1 MRIAIDARLNA
12 YRQGG
17 IPQYTRQLMTA
28 LADVATDDQIIS
40 FQHRDQLRPLAIA
53 PNVTRRTALTPPHHR
68 FEQWTL
74 PLEVLL
80 ARADVLHC
88 PDFIAPTRR
97 HCPAVVTIHDLAFMH
112 YPEILDAP
120 ARAFYSRVTTNAPRA
135 DAIIAVSEATRQDIA
150 QFLDIPIEQIDVIH
164 EAAAP
169 LYTQIDLR
177 EGEAR
182 VLNSTPVAA
191 GTFMLFVSTL
201 EPRKNL
207 PTLLQALRICLD
219 RRPDAGYRLVIVG
232 RRGWRDEAIFQTAR
246 DLKLADHV
254 LFTGGVGQYD
264 LRWLYN
270 ACRLYINPSLYE
282 GFGLPLLEA
291 MACGAPCLAA
301 ATSSLPE
308 IGGSAAIYVPPLEA
322 EQWAD
327 EIMALWDD
335 EDRRAELSRLGL
347 ARAQQFSWVR
357 AARETLKV
365 YRRAVDRIVPRAE
378 PAVAPRLG
386 QAIEHPGDRH
396 RLPAADLGAI
406 GIGAPRP
413 CLRCGTALRPGDL
426 QLGVQMW
433 PFENHHEHEGFAPRM
448 WACPRCGYVELVAEP
463 HPAEYHPQ
471 ALDSANIV
479 DRDSVPPVDAD
490 GQATGLGA
498 VEVPLALEQAAA
510 TVDPAPTSEAKAL
523 EAETAASDTPA
534 EPMSLEPEWLEADA
548 SASADGPDTALDR
561 VPAEHTPE
569 LPGVFESDALARADS
584 PEPELDSG
592 QGDVAAL
599 VDLSAAS
606 ADDPRKTIVLPILP
620 SQAQDEPIVVSD
632 VDASSQ
638 DDPRKTIVLPMLPS
652 QAQDDPTESEGA
664 EPLDHAAALDAHA
677 PSQLAGPLP
686 DAPPAATLN
695 GTPPKIKPR
704 SGRGSRR
711 QSSPTDSASQQPPKR
726 RSSGSKR
733 KQSG

>member
-28 LADVATDDQIIS
+28 LADVATEDQIVS

-53 PNVTRRTALTPPHHR
+53 PNVVRRTALTPPHHR

-80 ARADVLHC
+80 ARPDVLHC

-97 HCPAVVTIHDLAFMH
+97 SCPAVVTIHDLAFMH
-112 YPEILDAP
+112 YPEILDVS
-120 ARAFYSRVTTNAPRA
+120 ARAYYGQVISNTPRA
-135 DAIIAVSEATRQDIA
+135 DAIIAVSESTRQDIA
-150 QFLDIPIEQIDVIH
+150 QFLDIPIEQIDVIY

-169 LYTQIDLR
+169 LYTQIELR
-177 EGEAR
+177 AGEAR

-219 RRPDAGYRLVIVG
+219 RRPDTNYQLVIVG
-232 RRGWRDEAIFQTAR
+232 RRGWRDEAIFQAAR

-308 IGGSAAIYVPPLEA
+308 IGGDAAIYVPPLEA

-327 EIMALWDD
+327 QIMALWDD
-335 EDRRAELSRLGL
+335 EDRRAELGRMGV
-347 ARAQQFSWVR
+347 ARAQRFSWNR

-365 YRRAVDRIVPRAE
+365 YRRAVEQVVPRA
-378 PAVAPRLG
+378 APLHY
-386 QAIEHPGDRH
+386 AAPDP
-396 RLPAADLGAI
+396 LPALSLVALDPD
-406 GIGAPRP
+406 APRP
-413 CLRCGTALRPGDL
+413 CLRCGTTLLPGEL
-426 QLGVQMW
+426 QLGVSM
-433 PFENHHEHEGFAPRM
+433 APRV
-448 WACPRCGYVELVAEP
+448 WSCLRCGYVELVNETHQAAHSEPAAIELEQLVESSTLAIELEADSVADADVVNAAEI
-463 HPAEYHPQ
+463 ASIDALV
-471 ALDSANIV
+471 ALDDELVEIEDQPVANPAPINV
-479 DRDSVPPVDAD
+479 ASTDAPAALD
-490 GQATGLGA
+490 DA
-498 VEVPLALEQAAA
+498 PLAS
-510 TVDPAPTSEAKAL
+510 VDPADVESSEELVAL
-523 EAETAASDTPA
+523 EAGAVARTEVSEQARAELPNSSAPAAQSPKSSNGTAATLKSGRGPRRQQSPA
-534 EPMSLEPEWLEADA
+534 EP
-548 SASADGPDTALDR
+548 T
-561 VPAEHTPE
+561 V
-569 LPGVFESDALARADS
+569 
-584 PEPELDSG
+584 
-592 QGDVAAL
+592 
-599 VDLSAAS
+599 
-606 ADDPRKTIVLPILP
+606 K
-620 SQAQDEPIVVSD
+620 
-632 VDASSQ
+632 
-638 DDPRKTIVLPMLPS
+638 
-652 QAQDDPTESEGA
+652 
-664 EPLDHAAALDAHA
+664 
-677 PSQLAGPLP
+677 
-686 DAPPAATLN
+686 PAA
-695 GTPPKIKPR
+695 
-704 SGRGSRR
+704 
-711 QSSPTDSASQQPPKR
+711 KR

-733 KQSG
+733 KQTT

>member
-17 IPQYTRQLMTA
+17 IPQYTRQLITA
-28 LADVATDDQIIS
+28 LADVATEDQIVS

-53 PNVTRRTALTPPHHR
+53 PNVARRTALTPPHHR

-80 ARADVLHC
+80 ARPDVLHC

-97 HCPAVVTIHDLAFMH
+97 SCPAVVTIHDLAFMH
-112 YPEILDAP
+112 YPEILDAS
-120 ARAFYSRVTTNAPRA
+120 ARAYYGQVISNAPRA
-135 DAIIAVSEATRQDIA
+135 DAIIAVSESTRQDIA
-150 QFLDIPIEQIDVIH
+150 QFLDIPIEQIDLIY

-169 LYTQIDLR
+169 LYTQIALR

-207 PTLLQALRICLD
+207 PTLLQALRICID
-219 RRPDAGYRLVIVG
+219 RRPEAGYRLVIVG
-232 RRGWRDEAIFQTAR
+232 RRGWRDDAIFQTAR

-308 IGGSAAIYVPPLEA
+308 IGGDAAIYVPPLEA

-335 EDRRAELSRLGL
+335 EDRRAELGRMGV
-347 ARAQQFSWVR
+347 ARAQQFSWYR

-365 YRRAVDRIVPRAE
+365 YRRAVERIVPRAE
-378 PAVAPRLG
+378 PQPPPRYG
-386 QAIEHPGDRH
+386 QPPEP
-396 RLPAADLGAI
+396 LPAISLAALGLD
-406 GIGAPRP
+406 APRP
-413 CLRCGTALRPGDL
+413 CLRCGTALLPGDL
-426 QLGVQMW
+426 QIGVSVRSSDSEQAGPRM
-433 PFENHHEHEGFAPRM
+433 APRV
-448 WACPRCGYVELVAEP
+448 WSCPRCGYVELVNETHRAAYHE
-463 HPAEYHPQ
+463 HAATGVEQPAQSPV
-471 ALDSANIV
+471 LPV
-479 DRDSVPPVDAD
+479 VPEAD
-490 GQATGLGA
+490 GVAR
-498 VEVPLALEQAAA
+498 VEVSDAAIDAPADLTPLAQLAAFEDEPVASAASPDVPDALEAAAPADIVPSEELAETDAVVSADVFEQEQAA
-510 TVDPAPTSEAKAL
+510 PADIVPSEEL
-523 EAETAASDTPA
+523 VEANAVANADLSDAASDAAAPAQEQAELSDAATPDT
-534 EPMSLEPEWLEADA
+534 PIQDF
-548 SASADGPDTALDR
+548 SADND
-561 VPAEHTPE
+561 
-569 LPGVFESDALARADS
+569 SD
-584 PEPELDSG
+584 
-592 QGDVAAL
+592 Q
-599 VDLSAAS
+599 
-606 ADDPRKTIVLPILP
+606 T
-620 SQAQDEPIVVSD
+620 
-632 VDASSQ
+632 
-638 DDPRKTIVLPMLPS
+638 T
-652 QAQDDPTESEGA
+652 
-664 EPLDHAAALDAHA
+664 
-677 PSQLAGPLP
+677 
-686 DAPPAATLN
+686 APPAAPSMPDGSALAVAAGTAQTVHPPKSFN
-695 GTPPKIKPR
+695 GTVPKPR

-711 QSSPTDSASQQPPKR
+711 PPPAAEPAVKPPAKR

-733 KQSG
+733 KQTT

>member
-17 IPQYTRQLMTA
+17 IPQYTRQLITA
-28 LADVATDDQIIS
+28 LADVATEDQIVS

-53 PNVTRRTALTPPHHR
+53 PNVVRRTALTPPHHR

-80 ARADVLHC
+80 ARPDVLHC

-97 HCPAVVTIHDLAFMH
+97 PCPAVVTIHDLAFMH
-112 YPEILDAP
+112 YPEILDAS
-120 ARAFYSRVTTNAPRA
+120 ARAYYGQVIANAPRA
-135 DAIIAVSEATRQDIA
+135 DAIIAVSESTRQDIA
-150 QFLDIPIEQIDVIH
+150 QFLDIPIEQIDVIY

-169 LYTQIDLR
+169 LYTQLELR

-219 RRPDAGYRLVIVG
+219 RRPEAGYRLVIVG
-232 RRGWRDEAIFQTAR
+232 RRGWRDEVIFQTAR

-308 IGGSAAIYVPPLEA
+308 IGGEAAIYVPPLEA

-335 EDRRAELSRLGL
+335 EDRRAELGRMGV
-347 ARAQQFSWVR
+347 ARAQQFSWNR

-365 YRRAVDRIVPRAE
+365 YRRAVERIVPRAE
-378 PAVAPRLG
+378 PLPSTRYAPSEPLPVPNLVVLG
-386 QAIEHPGDRH
+386 PDS
-396 RLPAADLGAI
+396 
-406 GIGAPRP
+406 PRP
-413 CLRCGTALRPGDL
+413 CLRCGTTLLPGEL
-426 QLGVQMW
+426 QLGVSM
-433 PFENHHEHEGFAPRM
+433 APRV
-448 WACPRCGYVELVAEP
+448 WSCPRCGYVELVNETHQAAHTGHAATDVEQPVQSLPLPVLPEADSLAEADLDDLASAAP
-463 HPAEYHPQ
+463 NNLDSRDVEPIDQPAGWEDESSDELAAPIDVEPVGLEDESSDELAAPIDVEPIGLEDESSDELAAPIDVEPTNAPAELEDLTVASVAP
-471 ALDSANIV
+471 ADAESAEELAE
-479 DRDSVPPVDAD
+479 REA
-490 GQATGLGA
+490 GA
-498 VEVPLALEQAAA
+498 VAHADPYAYAHAKLPDALLLDMPIQDPAADTDSEQIPEPIDPLDPPPQPDGSAPAIAAA
-510 TVDPAPTSEAKAL
+510 TAQNA
-523 EAETAASDTPA
+523 
-534 EPMSLEPEWLEADA
+534 
-548 SASADGPDTALDR
+548 
-561 VPAEHTPE
+561 H
-569 LPGVFESDALARADS
+569 S
-584 PEPELDSG
+584 P
-592 QGDVAAL
+592 Q
-599 VDLSAAS
+599 
-606 ADDPRKTIVLPILP
+606 
-620 SQAQDEPIVVSD
+620 
-632 VDASSQ
+632 SS
-638 DDPRKTIVLPMLPS
+638 
-652 QAQDDPTESEGA
+652 
-664 EPLDHAAALDAHA
+664 
-677 PSQLAGPLP
+677 
-686 DAPPAATLN
+686 N
-695 GTPPKIKPR
+695 GTTPKPR

-711 QSSPTDSASQQPPKR
+711 QPPAAEPAAKPAAKR

-733 KQSG
+733 KQTT

>member
-28 LADVATDDQIIS
+28 LADVATEDQIVS

-53 PNVTRRTALTPPHHR
+53 PNVVRRTALTPPHHR

-80 ARADVLHC
+80 ARPDVLHC

-97 HCPAVVTIHDLAFMH
+97 SCPAVVTIHDLAFMH
-112 YPEILDAP
+112 YPEILDVS
-120 ARAFYSRVTTNAPRA
+120 ARAYYGQVISNTPRA
-135 DAIIAVSEATRQDIA
+135 DAIIAVSESTRQDIA
-150 QFLDIPIEQIDVIH
+150 QFLDIPIEQIDVIY

-169 LYTQIDLR
+169 LYTQIELR
-177 EGEAR
+177 AGEAR

-219 RRPDAGYRLVIVG
+219 RRPDTNYQLVIVG

-308 IGGSAAIYVPPLEA
+308 IGGDAAIYVPPLEA

-327 EIMALWDD
+327 QIMALWDD
-335 EDRRAELSRLGL
+335 EDRRAELGRMGV
-347 ARAQQFSWVR
+347 ARAQRFSWNR

-365 YRRAVDRIVPRAE
+365 YRRAVEQVVPRA
-378 PAVAPRLG
+378 APLHY
-386 QAIEHPGDRH
+386 AAPDP
-396 RLPAADLGAI
+396 LPALSLVALDPD
-406 GIGAPRP
+406 APRP
-413 CLRCGTALRPGDL
+413 CLRCGTTLLPGEL
-426 QLGVQMW
+426 QLGVSM
-433 PFENHHEHEGFAPRM
+433 APRV
-448 WACPRCGYVELVAEP
+448 WSCLRCGYVELVNETHQAAHSEPAAIELEQLVESSTLAIELEADSVADADVVNAAEI
-463 HPAEYHPQ
+463 ASIDALV
-471 ALDSANIV
+471 ALDDELVEIEDQPVANPAPINV
-479 DRDSVPPVDAD
+479 ASTDEPAALDDA
-490 GQATGLGA
+490 
-498 VEVPLALEQAAA
+498 PLAS
-510 TVDPAPTSEAKAL
+510 VDPADVESSEELVAL
-523 EAETAASDTPA
+523 EAGAVVHTEVSAQARAESPNSSALAAQSPKSSNGTAANLKSGRGPRRQQSPA
-534 EPMSLEPEWLEADA
+534 EP
-548 SASADGPDTALDR
+548 T
-561 VPAEHTPE
+561 V
-569 LPGVFESDALARADS
+569 
-584 PEPELDSG
+584 
-592 QGDVAAL
+592 
-599 VDLSAAS
+599 
-606 ADDPRKTIVLPILP
+606 K
-620 SQAQDEPIVVSD
+620 
-632 VDASSQ
+632 
-638 DDPRKTIVLPMLPS
+638 
-652 QAQDDPTESEGA
+652 
-664 EPLDHAAALDAHA
+664 
-677 PSQLAGPLP
+677 
-686 DAPPAATLN
+686 PAA
-695 GTPPKIKPR
+695 
-704 SGRGSRR
+704 
-711 QSSPTDSASQQPPKR
+711 KR
-726 RSSGSKR
+726 RSSGPKR
-733 KQSG
+733 KQTT

>member
-53 PNVTRRTALTPPHHR
+53 PNVMRRTALTPPHHR
-68 FEQWTL
+68 FEQWML

-80 ARADVLHC
+80 ARADILHC

-97 HCPAVVTIHDLAFMH
+97 HCRAVVTIHDLAFMH
-112 YPEILDAP
+112 YPEILDAS
-120 ARAFYSRVTTNAPRA
+120 ARAYYSQVTTNAPRA

-169 LYTQIDLR
+169 LYTQIELR

-219 RRPDAGYRLVIVG
+219 RRPEAGYRLVIVG

-335 EDRRAELSRLGL
+335 EERRAELGRLGL
-347 ARAQQFSWVR
+347 ARAQQFSWTR

-365 YRRAVDRIVPRAE
+365 YRRALEGIVLRPE
-378 PAVAPRLG
+378 PAVSPQLG
-386 QAIEHPGDRH
+386 QASEQPGERYP
-396 RLPAADLGAI
+396 LPVTDFAPLGADS
-406 GIGAPRP
+406 PRP
-413 CLRCGTALRPGDL
+413 CLRCGTALLPGDL
-426 QLGVQMW
+426 QLGVHMR
-433 PFENHHEHEGFAPRM
+433 PFEAGYEQEGLVPRL
-448 WACPRCGYVELVAEP
+448 WACPRCGYVELVAEQHSASHHAHTP
-463 HPAEYHPQ
+463 DSVEMSNGVPIRPVPLEYETTTLAALEPPPAVEQIASTADSEPSDPDVYPTDALASADVPDTMPDPAQGDFIALEDEPVVSAEVSPKTIELPALPSQQEELALATELEAPGQEELLKTIELPALPSQQDELLKTIELPALTAELEAPGQEELLKTIELPALPSQHEELVLATDLGAPSQDEPAESGGDLQ
-471 ALDSANIV
+471 SE
-479 DRDSVPPVDAD
+479 
-490 GQATGLGA
+490 QLG
-498 VEVPLALEQAAA
+498 ESL
-510 TVDPAPTSEAKAL
+510 
-523 EAETAASDTPA
+523 ASDTQRPA
-534 EPMSLEPEWLEADA
+534 E
-548 SASADGPDTALDR
+548 
-561 VPAEHTPE
+561 
-569 LPGVFESDALARADS
+569 
-584 PEPELDSG
+584 
-592 QGDVAAL
+592 
-599 VDLSAAS
+599 
-606 ADDPRKTIVLPILP
+606 
-620 SQAQDEPIVVSD
+620 
-632 VDASSQ
+632 
-638 DDPRKTIVLPMLPS
+638 
-652 QAQDDPTESEGA
+652 
-664 EPLDHAAALDAHA
+664 
-677 PSQLAGPLP
+677 LAGPLP
-686 DAPPAATLN
+686 DAASAALN
-695 GTPPKIKPR
+695 GAIPKIK
-704 SGRGSRR
+704 SKSSRGSRR
-711 QSSPTDSASQQPPKR
+711 KPPATDSTAPQPPKR

-733 KQSG
+733 KGMP

>member
-28 LADVATDDQIIS
+28 LADVATDDQIVS

-53 PNVTRRTALTPPHHR
+53 PNVVRRTALTPPHHR
-68 FEQWTL
+68 FEQWAL

-88 PDFIAPTRR
+88 PDFIAPARR
-97 HCPAVVTIHDLAFMH
+97 PCPAVVTIHDLAFMH
-112 YPEILDAP
+112 YPEILDAS
-120 ARAFYSRVTTNAPRA
+120 ARAYYSQVTTNAPRA

-150 QFLDIPIEQIDVIH
+150 QFLDIPIEQIDVIY

-169 LYTQIDLR
+169 LYSQIELR

-219 RRPDAGYRLVIVG
+219 RRPEVGYRLVIVG
-232 RRGWRDEAIFQTAR
+232 RRGWRDEEIFQTAR

-254 LFTGGVGQYD
+254 LFTGGIGQYD

-327 EIMALWDD
+327 EITALWDD
-335 EDRRAELSRLGL
+335 EERRAELGRLGL
-347 ARAQQFSWVR
+347 ARAQQFSWLR

-365 YRRAVDRIVPRAE
+365 YRRAAERIVPRAE
-378 PAVAPRLG
+378 PAVASRLG
-386 QAIEHPGDRH
+386 QASEQPGARSPLLAVD
-396 RLPAADLGAI
+396 LAALGLDSS
-406 GIGAPRP
+406 RP
-413 CLRCGTALRPGDL
+413 CLRCGTALLPGDL
-426 QLGVQMW
+426 QLGVRMR
-433 PFENHHEHEGFAPRM
+433 PFEAQHEHDSRAPRM

-463 HPAEYHPQ
+463 HPAAHHAPTAEGVDILDGDPILPVIQ
-471 ALDSANIV
+471 EVDTVSLASPDTPPVLEQTVAQADPAPLSEPTAFEINAVASADVADTALDSAQAELTAPPSEPDV
-479 DRDSVPPVDAD
+479 DETTVAAGVDVPHTAHDSA
-490 GQATGLGA
+490 QAELT
-498 VEVPLALEQAAA
+498 ALENEPVIGADVHGKAIELP
-510 TVDPAPTSEAKAL
+510 PAPTQEQ
-523 EAETAASDTPA
+523 
-534 EPMSLEPEWLEADA
+534 
-548 SASADGPDTALDR
+548 
-561 VPAEHTPE
+561 
-569 LPGVFESDALARADS
+569 DALALAS
-584 PEPELDSG
+584 ELG
-592 QGDVAAL
+592 T
-599 VDLSAAS
+599 
-606 ADDPRKTIVLPILP
+606 PR
-620 SQAQDEPIVVSD
+620 
-632 VDASSQ
+632 Q
-638 DDPRKTIVLPMLPS
+638 DDPAEDIADRLAEQLGDSVMADAQSPVDQADPMAD
-652 QAQDDPTESEGA
+652 AQT
-664 EPLDHAAALDAHA
+664 AA
-677 PSQLAGPLP
+677 P
-686 DAPPAATLN
+686 LN
-695 GTPPKIKPR
+695 GTAPKVKPR
-704 SGRGSRR
+704 SGRGSR
-711 QSSPTDSASQQPPKR
+711 QQPPAADSTAPQPAKR
-726 RSSGSKR
+726 RSSSSKR
-733 KQSG
+733 KHTS

>member
-28 LADVATDDQIIS
+28 LADVATEDQIVS

-53 PNVTRRTALTPPHHR
+53 PNVVRRTALTPPHHR

-80 ARADVLHC
+80 ARPDVLHC

-97 HCPAVVTIHDLAFMH
+97 SCPAVVTIHDLAFMH
-112 YPEILDAP
+112 YPEILDVS
-120 ARAFYSRVTTNAPRA
+120 ARAYYGQVISNTPRA
-135 DAIIAVSEATRQDIA
+135 DAIIAVSESTRQDIA
-150 QFLDIPIEQIDVIH
+150 QFLDIPIEQIDVIY

-169 LYTQIDLR
+169 LYTQIELR
-177 EGEAR
+177 AGEAR

-219 RRPDAGYRLVIVG
+219 RRPDTNYQLVIVG

-308 IGGSAAIYVPPLEA
+308 IGGDAAIYVPPLEA

-327 EIMALWDD
+327 QIMALWDD
-335 EDRRAELSRLGL
+335 EDRRAELGRMGV
-347 ARAQQFSWVR
+347 ARAQRFSWNR

-365 YRRAVDRIVPRAE
+365 YRRAVEQVVPRA
-378 PAVAPRLG
+378 APLHY
-386 QAIEHPGDRH
+386 AAPDP
-396 RLPAADLGAI
+396 LPALSLVALDPD
-406 GIGAPRP
+406 APRP
-413 CLRCGTALRPGDL
+413 CLRCGTTLLPGEL
-426 QLGVQMW
+426 QLGVSM
-433 PFENHHEHEGFAPRM
+433 APRV
-448 WACPRCGYVELVAEP
+448 WSCLRCGYVELVNETHQAAHSEPAAIELEQLVESSTLAIELEADSVADADVVNAAEI
-463 HPAEYHPQ
+463 ASIDALV
-471 ALDSANIV
+471 ALDDELVEIEDQPVANPAPINV
-479 DRDSVPPVDAD
+479 ASTDEPAALDDA
-490 GQATGLGA
+490 
-498 VEVPLALEQAAA
+498 PLAS
-510 TVDPAPTSEAKAL
+510 VDPADVESSEELVAL
-523 EAETAASDTPA
+523 EAGAVARTEVSEQARAELPNSSAPAAQSPKSSNGTAATLKSGRGPRRQQSPA
-534 EPMSLEPEWLEADA
+534 EP
-548 SASADGPDTALDR
+548 T
-561 VPAEHTPE
+561 V
-569 LPGVFESDALARADS
+569 
-584 PEPELDSG
+584 
-592 QGDVAAL
+592 
-599 VDLSAAS
+599 
-606 ADDPRKTIVLPILP
+606 K
-620 SQAQDEPIVVSD
+620 
-632 VDASSQ
+632 
-638 DDPRKTIVLPMLPS
+638 
-652 QAQDDPTESEGA
+652 
-664 EPLDHAAALDAHA
+664 
-677 PSQLAGPLP
+677 
-686 DAPPAATLN
+686 PAA
-695 GTPPKIKPR
+695 
-704 SGRGSRR
+704 
-711 QSSPTDSASQQPPKR
+711 KR

-733 KQSG
+733 KQTT

>member
-17 IPQYTRQLMTA
+17 IPQYTRQLITA
-28 LADVATDDQIIS
+28 LADVATEDQIVS

-53 PNVTRRTALTPPHHR
+53 PNVVRRTALTPPHHR

-80 ARADVLHC
+80 ARPDVLHC

-97 HCPAVVTIHDLAFMH
+97 SCPAVVTIHDLAFMH
-112 YPEILDAP
+112 YPEILDTS
-120 ARAFYSRVTTNAPRA
+120 ARAYYGQVISNASRA
-135 DAIIAVSEATRQDIA
+135 DAIIAVSESTRQDIA
-150 QFLDIPIEQIDVIH
+150 QFLDIPIEQIDVIY

-169 LYTQIDLR
+169 LYTQLELR

-219 RRPDAGYRLVIVG
+219 RRPEAGYQLVIVG
-232 RRGWRDEAIFQTAR
+232 RRGWRDDAIFQTAR

-291 MACGAPCLAA
+291 MACGAACLAA

-308 IGGSAAIYVPPLEA
+308 IGGEAAIYVPPLEA

-335 EDRRAELSRLGL
+335 EDRRAELGRMGV
-347 ARAQQFSWVR
+347 ARAQQFSWNR

-365 YRRAVDRIVPRAE
+365 YRRAVERIVPRAE
-378 PAVAPRLG
+378 PLPPMRYAPP
-386 QAIEHPGDRH
+386 EP
-396 RLPAADLGAI
+396 LPAISLAVLGPD
-406 GIGAPRP
+406 APRP
-413 CLRCGTALRPGDL
+413 CLRCGTALLPGEL
-426 QLGVQMW
+426 QLGVSMT
-433 PFENHHEHEGFAPRM
+433 PRI
-448 WACPRCGYVELVAEP
+448 WSCPRCGYVELVNEMHQAAHHEHAAIDVEQPAQSLSLPVVPEASSVADADVADAASAAPADVEP
-463 HPAEYHPQ
+463 SEELA
-471 ALDSANIV
+471 ALD
-479 DRDSVPPVDAD
+479 DA
-490 GQATGLGA
+490 
-498 VEVPLALEQAAA
+498 
-510 TVDPAPTSEAKAL
+510 
-523 EAETAASDTPA
+523 
-534 EPMSLEPEWLEADA
+534 PMA
-548 SASADGPDTALDR
+548 
-561 VPAEHTPE
+561 
-569 LPGVFESDALARADS
+569 
-584 PEPELDSG
+584 
-592 QGDVAAL
+592 
-599 VDLSAAS
+599 SAAS
-606 ADDPRKTIVLPILP
+606 ADVEP
-620 SQAQDEPIVVSD
+620 SEE
-632 VDASSQ
+632 
-638 DDPRKTIVLPMLPS
+638 L
-652 QAQDDPTESEGA
+652 
-664 EPLDHAAALDAHA
+664 AALE
-677 PSQLAGPLP
+677 AGAVASADGSEPEQAALP
-686 DAPPAATLN
+686 DAAMPDTPIQDFSANNDSDPIAAAPDAPATPDGSAPTVAAGTALAPHPPQSSN
-695 GTPPKIKPR
+695 GTAPKPR
-704 SGRGSRR
+704 SNRGSRR
-711 QSSPTDSASQQPPKR
+711 QQPAAEPAVKPPAKR

-733 KQSG
+733 KQTT

>member
-17 IPQYTRQLMTA
+17 IPQYTRQLITA
-28 LADVATDDQIIS
+28 LADVATEHQIVS

-53 PNVTRRTALTPPHHR
+53 PNVARRTALTPPHHR

-80 ARADVLHC
+80 ARPDVLHC

-97 HCPAVVTIHDLAFMH
+97 SCPAVVTIHDLAFMH
-112 YPEILDAP
+112 YPEILDAS
-120 ARAFYSRVTTNAPRA
+120 ARTYYSQVTSNAQRA
-135 DAIIAVSEATRQDIA
+135 DAIIAVSESTRQDIA
-150 QFLDIPIEQIDVIH
+150 QFLDIPIEQIDVIY

-169 LYTQIDLR
+169 LYTRLDLR

-207 PTLLQALRICLD
+207 PTLLQALRICID

-232 RRGWRDEAIFQTAR
+232 RRGWRDDAIFQTAR
-246 DLKLADHV
+246 DLKLADQV

-308 IGGSAAIYVPPLEA
+308 IGGDAAIYVPPLEA

-335 EDRRAELSRLGL
+335 EDRRAELGRMGV
-347 ARAQQFSWVR
+347 ARAQQFSWNR

-365 YRRAVDRIVPRAE
+365 YRRAAERIVPRAE
-378 PAVAPRLG
+378 PLPSARHVQPLPELSPAIDLAQLG
-386 QAIEHPGDRH
+386 PD
-396 RLPAADLGAI
+396 
-406 GIGAPRP
+406 APRP
-413 CLRCGTALRPGDL
+413 CLRCGTGLQPGAL
-426 QLGVQMW
+426 QLSISMQAT
-433 PFENHHEHEGFAPRM
+433 HSEHSGPHVAPRI
-448 WACPRCGYVELVAEP
+448 WACPRCGYVELVDETYLAAHHEHAAAGEDLSAQSLVAPVMPEADSVALDEPAAFDDQPVPSAVAPDAPDIAQLAEP
-463 HPAEYHPQ
+463 VPGESDAMILEDMSDESEPAGN
-471 ALDSANIV
+471 S
-479 DRDSVPPVDAD
+479 
-490 GQATGLGA
+490 
-498 VEVPLALEQAAA
+498 
-510 TVDPAPTSEAKAL
+510 
-523 EAETAASDTPA
+523 AASDGVDRVQAATPG
-534 EPMSLEPEWLEADA
+534 ADA
-548 SASADGPDTALDR
+548 PNEPVVSEPDA
-561 VPAEHTPE
+561 A
-569 LPGVFESDALARADS
+569 VFEDIS
-584 PEPELDSG
+584 
-592 QGDVAAL
+592 DVA
-599 VDLSAAS
+599 SAAS
-606 ADDPRKTIVLPILP
+606 ADI
-620 SQAQDEPIVVSD
+620 EPVEEQIALEAGAITSA
-632 VDASSQ
+632 DASDTATDSASAAVQ
-638 DDPRKTIVLPMLPS
+638 EQPEGFSVGEGGDH
-652 QAQDDPTESEGA
+652 ES
-664 EPLDHAAALDAHA
+664 
-677 PSQLAGPLP
+677 PLP
-686 DAPPAATLN
+686 DAPALPDASTSAIATGPVHDAHPPTSSNGTAPKPKPSRRSRGQQSAADSTAKPAA
-695 GTPPKIKPR
+695 
-704 SGRGSRR
+704 
-711 QSSPTDSASQQPPKR
+711 KR

-733 KQSG
+733 KQVN

>member
-17 IPQYTRQLMTA
+17 IPQYTRQLITA
-28 LADVATDDQIIS
+28 LADVATEDQIVS

-53 PNVTRRTALTPPHHR
+53 PNVARRTALTPPHHR

-80 ARADVLHC
+80 ARPDVLHC

-97 HCPAVVTIHDLAFMH
+97 SCPAVVTIHDLAFMH
-112 YPEILDAP
+112 YPEILDAS
-120 ARAFYSRVTTNAPRA
+120 ARAYYGQVISNAPRA
-135 DAIIAVSEATRQDIA
+135 DAIIAVSESTRQDIA
-150 QFLDIPIEQIDVIH
+150 QFLDIPIEQIDLIY

-169 LYTQIDLR
+169 LYTQIALR

-207 PTLLQALRICLD
+207 PTLLQALRICID
-219 RRPDAGYRLVIVG
+219 RRPEAGYRLVIVG
-232 RRGWRDEAIFQTAR
+232 RRGWRDDAIFQTAR

-308 IGGSAAIYVPPLEA
+308 IGGDAAIYVPPLEA

-335 EDRRAELSRLGL
+335 EDRRAELGRMGV
-347 ARAQQFSWVR
+347 ARAQQFSWYR

-365 YRRAVDRIVPRAE
+365 YRRAVERIVPRAE
-378 PAVAPRLG
+378 PQPPTRYG
-386 QAIEHPGDRH
+386 QPPEP
-396 RLPAADLGAI
+396 LPAISMAALGLD
-406 GIGAPRP
+406 APRP
-413 CLRCGTALRPGDL
+413 CLRCGTALLPGDL
-426 QLGVQMW
+426 QIGVSVRSSDSEQAGPRM
-433 PFENHHEHEGFAPRM
+433 APRV
-448 WACPRCGYVELVAEP
+448 WSCPRCGYVELVNETHRAAYHE
-463 HPAEYHPQ
+463 HAATGVEQPAQSPV
-471 ALDSANIV
+471 LPV
-479 DRDSVPPVDAD
+479 VPEAD
-490 GQATGLGA
+490 GVAR
-498 VEVPLALEQAAA
+498 VEVSDAAIDAPADLTPLAQLAAFEDEPVASAASPDVPDALEAAAPADIVPSEELAEADAVVSADVFEQEQAA
-510 TVDPAPTSEAKAL
+510 PADIVPSKELAEANAVANADL
-523 EAETAASDTPA
+523 SDAASDAAAPAQEQAELSDAATPDT
-534 EPMSLEPEWLEADA
+534 PIQDF
-548 SASADGPDTALDR
+548 SADNDSDQTTA
-561 VPAEHTPE
+561 P
-569 LPGVFESDALARADS
+569 
-584 PEPELDSG
+584 
-592 QGDVAAL
+592 
-599 VDLSAAS
+599 
-606 ADDPRKTIVLPILP
+606 
-620 SQAQDEPIVVSD
+620 
-632 VDASSQ
+632 
-638 DDPRKTIVLPMLPS
+638 
-652 QAQDDPTESEGA
+652 
-664 EPLDHAAALDAHA
+664 
-677 PSQLAGPLP
+677 P
-686 DAPPAATLN
+686 DAPATPDGSALAVAAGTAQTVHPPKSFN
-695 GTPPKIKPR
+695 GTVPKPR

-711 QSSPTDSASQQPPKR
+711 PPPAAEPAVKPPAKR

-733 KQSG
+733 KQTT

>member
-28 LADVATDDQIIS
+28 LADVATEDQIVS

-53 PNVTRRTALTPPHHR
+53 PNVVRRTALTPPHHR

-80 ARADVLHC
+80 ARPDVLHC

-97 HCPAVVTIHDLAFMH
+97 SCPAVVTIHDLAFMH
-112 YPEILDAP
+112 YPEILDVS
-120 ARAFYSRVTTNAPRA
+120 ARAYYGQVISNTPRA
-135 DAIIAVSEATRQDIA
+135 DAIIAVSESTRQDIA
-150 QFLDIPIEQIDVIH
+150 QFLDIPIEQIDVIY

-169 LYTQIDLR
+169 LYTQIELR
-177 EGEAR
+177 AGEAR

-219 RRPDAGYRLVIVG
+219 RRPDTNYQLVIVG

-308 IGGSAAIYVPPLEA
+308 IGGDAAIYVPPLEA

-327 EIMALWDD
+327 QIMALWDD
-335 EDRRAELSRLGL
+335 EDRRAELGRRGV
-347 ARAQQFSWVR
+347 ARAQRFSWNR

-365 YRRAVDRIVPRAE
+365 YRRAVEQVVPRAAPLHYAA
-378 PAVAPRLG
+378 PAP
-386 QAIEHPGDRH
+386 
-396 RLPAADLGAI
+396 LPALSLVALDPD
-406 GIGAPRP
+406 APRP
-413 CLRCGTALRPGDL
+413 CLRCGTTLLPGEL
-426 QLGVQMW
+426 QLGVSM
-433 PFENHHEHEGFAPRM
+433 APRV
-448 WACPRCGYVELVAEP
+448 WSCLRCGYVELVNETHQAAHSEPAAIELEQLVESSTLAIELEADSVADADVVNAAEI
-463 HPAEYHPQ
+463 ASIDALV
-471 ALDSANIV
+471 ALDDELVEIEDQPVANPAPINV
-479 DRDSVPPVDAD
+479 ASTDAPAALD
-490 GQATGLGA
+490 DA
-498 VEVPLALEQAAA
+498 PLAS
-510 TVDPAPTSEAKAL
+510 VDPADVESSEELVAL
-523 EAETAASDTPA
+523 EAGAVARTEVSEQARAELPNSSAPAAQSPKSSNGTAATLKSGRGPRRQQSPA
-534 EPMSLEPEWLEADA
+534 EP
-548 SASADGPDTALDR
+548 T
-561 VPAEHTPE
+561 V
-569 LPGVFESDALARADS
+569 
-584 PEPELDSG
+584 
-592 QGDVAAL
+592 
-599 VDLSAAS
+599 
-606 ADDPRKTIVLPILP
+606 K
-620 SQAQDEPIVVSD
+620 
-632 VDASSQ
+632 
-638 DDPRKTIVLPMLPS
+638 
-652 QAQDDPTESEGA
+652 
-664 EPLDHAAALDAHA
+664 
-677 PSQLAGPLP
+677 
-686 DAPPAATLN
+686 PAA
-695 GTPPKIKPR
+695 
-704 SGRGSRR
+704 
-711 QSSPTDSASQQPPKR
+711 KR

-733 KQSG
+733 KQTT

>member
-17 IPQYTRQLMTA
+17 IPQYTRQLITA
-28 LADVATDDQIIS
+28 LADVATEDQIVS

-53 PNVTRRTALTPPHHR
+53 PNVVRRTALTPPHHR

-80 ARADVLHC
+80 ARPDVLHC

-97 HCPAVVTIHDLAFMH
+97 ACPAVVTIHDLAFMH
-112 YPEILDAP
+112 YPEILDAS
-120 ARAFYSRVTTNAPRA
+120 ARAYYGQVTANAPRA
-135 DAIIAVSEATRQDIA
+135 DAIIAVSESTRQDIA
-150 QFLDIPIEQIDVIH
+150 QFLDIPIEQIDVIY

-169 LYTQIDLR
+169 LYTQLVLR

-182 VLNSTPVAA
+182 VLNATPVAA

-219 RRPDAGYRLVIVG
+219 RRPEANYRLVIVG

-270 ACRLYINPSLYE
+270 ACRMYINPSLYE

-308 IGGSAAIYVPPLEA
+308 IGGEAAIYVPPLEA

-335 EDRRAELSRLGL
+335 EDRRAELGRMGV
-347 ARAQQFSWVR
+347 ARAQQFSWNR
-357 AARETLKV
+357 TARETLKV
-365 YRRAVDRIVPRAE
+365 YRRAAERIVPRAE
-378 PAVAPRLG
+378 PLPPTRYVSP
-386 QAIEHPGDRH
+386 EP
-396 RLPAADLGAI
+396 LPALSLAALGPD
-406 GIGAPRP
+406 APRP
-413 CLRCGTALRPGDL
+413 CLRCGTALLPGEL
-426 QLGVQMW
+426 QLGVSL
-433 PFENHHEHEGFAPRM
+433 APRV
-448 WACPRCGYVELVAEP
+448 WSCPRCGYVELVNETHQAVAHE
-463 HPAEYHPQ
+463 HAATGVGQPAQSVAVSIAPET
-471 ALDSANIV
+471 DSM
-479 DRDSVPPVDAD
+479 AD
-490 GQATGLGA
+490 GDMADMAIVAPIDIESLEEPA
-498 VEVPLALEQAAA
+498 ALEDEPVANAVSTVVEPLEEPAVLEDELEVAAA
-510 TVDPAPTSEAKAL
+510 ADIKPLEEPAALEDEPMASAAPTDVEPSEEPAALEDEPVASAAPIDVEPSEELVAL
-523 EAETAASDTPA
+523 EAGAV
-534 EPMSLEPEWLEADA
+534 
-548 SASADGPDTALDR
+548 ASADVSEQDQT
-561 VPAEHTPE
+561 E
-569 LPGVFESDALARADS
+569 LPDVLIPDPPIQDFSAGNDS
-584 PEPELDSG
+584 T
-592 QGDVAAL
+592 ATTA
-599 VDLSAAS
+599 
-606 ADDPRKTIVLPILP
+606 T
-620 SQAQDEPIVVSD
+620 
-632 VDASSQ
+632 
-638 DDPRKTIVLPMLPS
+638 
-652 QAQDDPTESEGA
+652 
-664 EPLDHAAALDAHA
+664 
-677 PSQLAGPLP
+677 P
-686 DAPPAATLN
+686 DAPALLDGSAPVVADGTALAAHPPQTSN
-695 GTPPKIKPR
+695 GSAPKPR

-711 QSSPTDSASQQPPKR
+711 QQSATEPTVKPSPKR

-733 KQSG
+733 KQIT